1 MSCLNLTRCFGGNHP
16 DQPATG
22 AGGGGGVAPAPSAP
36 KAGDWIQRT
45 KPYQDLSYEV
55 PTSGAPGNWTE
66 CQLDETL
73 PAEDPAA
80 TVEEGD
86 ERRSLLDRLR
96 LWKLCS
102 REKTPEEL
110 EIEMLRKE
118 KKEILKALK
127 NYGINDKRLNLAKIK
142 NLRANIEQVL
152 EQELKKLPE
161 PVEMQDMKSSGS
173 KAIAIPTLETN
184 VDEVLPPLKEAS
196 VDYPL
201 TQPDPS
207 PQTVG
212 DGRREMV
219 PKGERFM
226 SWKLASPINMPDI
239 E

>member
-1 MSCLNLTRCFGGNHP
+1 M
-16 DQPATG
+16 
-22 AGGGGGVAPAPSAP
+22 
-36 KAGDWIQRT
+36 
-45 KPYQDLSYEV
+45 
-55 PTSGAPGNWTE
+55 
-66 CQLDETL
+66 
-73 PAEDPAA
+73 
-80 TVEEGD
+80 
-86 ERRSLLDRLR
+86 
-96 LWKLCS
+96 
-102 REKTPEEL
+102 
-110 EIEMLRKE
+110 
-118 KKEILKALK
+118 
-127 NYGINDKRLNLAKIK
+127 NLAKIK

-184 VDEVLPPLKEAS
+184 VDEVLPPLEEAS

-201 TQPDPS
+201 TQPDPA

-219 PKGERFM
+219 LKGERSM

>member
-1 MSCLNLTRCFGGNHP
+1 MYCLNLTRCFSGNHP

-22 AGGGGGVAPAPSAP
+22 AGDGGVAPAPSAP
-36 KAGDWIQRT
+36 KAGDSIQRS

-55 PTSGAPGNWTE
+55 PTGGAPGNWTE

-73 PAEDPAA
+73 PAEEPAA

-86 ERRSLLDRLR
+86 EGRSLLDRLR

-161 PVEMQDMKSSGS
+161 PVEMQDMKSSDS

-201 TQPDPS
+201 TQPDPA
-207 PQTVG
+207 PKMVG